1 MDDTRHLS
9 RTFLVFDGPEC
20 RLAIDAMQVRSMRP
34 IAEWEGQ
41 SPVDLEAQFGVQND
55 PLSQK
60 SHRVLVLE
68 TEDEHEV
75 PVSVRGVISI
85 ETVPGDSVV
94 PGATHA
100 ARELGA
106 LLAGV
111 VENQGTRTLLLAP
124 DSLYALAH
132 AS

>member
-1 MDDTRHLS
+1 
-9 RTFLVFDGPEC
+9 
-20 RLAIDAMQVRSMRP
+20 
-34 IAEWEGQ
+34 
-41 SPVDLEAQFGVQND
+41 
-55 PLSQK
+55 
-60 SHRVLVLE
+60 
-68 TEDEHEV
+68 
-75 PVSVRGVISI
+75 
-85 ETVPGDSVV
+85 VPGDSVV